1 MLAIHFNT
9 TARYI
14 LYEIK
19 TAQYLNTVKYC
30 LNRNSLE
37 SSFVLETERFSVFT
51 GQINRSLLHCDFIYI
66 PVYTGFRFIHESI

>member
-37 SSFVLETERFSVFT
+37 SSFVLET
-51 GQINRSLLHCDFIYI
+51 
-66 PVYTGFRFIHESI
+66 